1 MRTCPSLLSGFSAGV
16 VPPCQPR
23 CPRGHGVS
31 RASKAPL
38 LQVPLHF
45 GSRTCLRLAWI
56 LAELAPGAAL
66 PQQVPALVE
75 RHLGG
80 SQLGVLLVRGQV
92 TRGELGPQLVL
103 GLDELIDVPEDLLL
117 VHATYR
123 TRSAPRPRPR
133 PTAAGLR
140 RAWAGSPLEVGGQPA
155 D

>member
-16 VPPCQPR
+16 VPPCQHR
-23 CPRGHGVS
+23 CPGGHGVS
-31 RASKAPL
+31 RASRAPL
-38 LQVPLHF
+38 LQVRLHF
-45 GSRTCLRLAWI
+45 GSRTCLGLAWI

-123 TRSAPRPRPR
+123 TRSARRPRPR
-133 PTAAGLR
+133 PAAAGPPGP
-140 RAWAGSPLEVGGQPA
+140 APGPSPGESA
-155 D
+155 A